1 MKKTFLIIVL
11 GFLGYFSTMAQNVSA
26 YQAGAY
32 QPGLMNVRDL
42 APPSPGLILIDYNF
56 WNNSKSYVDRF
67 GKEVNSLEIDLTPID
82 PSVGIVTL
90 DLEQQVSGYIN
101 VPVLFYAKKLKF
113 LNATYMASINPVFMT
128 SNYRANM
135 HISDTNAFSSSN
147 TGGLADI
154 AFLPLGLGW
163 SKDKFDISFF
173 YTVYAPTGRYK
184 TGADDNIGKG
194 YWTHQFQAPF
204 YMYFLDKATAFFV
217 MPTFE
222 VNGKVKGSDVRPGN
236 RMTIEYGISQYVTPW
251 LELEVIN
258 GHNWQVSDD
267 KGDDVWWS
275 DTQLDA
281 RDQVSNIGFGVGV
294 WPLEGMLNI
303 RAKYSID
310 YAVKQRY
317 KSNFLSVS
325 AIFIPSFNQK

>member
-1 MKKTFLIIVL
+1 MKKTILLIFISIAC
-11 GFLGYFSTMAQNVSA
+11 YFSSTAQDVSA
-26 YQAGAY
+26 YQAGSY

-42 APPSPGLILIDYNF
+42 APPPPGLVLIDYNF
-56 WNNSKSYVDRF
+56 WNNSKSYIDKF
-67 GKEVNSLEIDLTPID
+67 GDEVSHLEMN
-82 PSVGIVTL
+82 GIEL
-90 DLEQQVSGYIN
+90 DLDQQVSGYIN
-101 VPVLFYAKKLKF
+101 VPVLFYSKEFKL

-128 SNYRANM
+128 SNYRANI
-135 HISDTNAFSSSN
+135 HLSDTNATTTSN
-147 TGGLADI
+147 TGGFGDL

-163 SKDKFDISFF
+163 SKDRFDISFF
-173 YTVYAPTGRYK
+173 YTIYTPTGKYK

-194 YWTHQFQAPF
+194 YWTHQFQVPF
-204 YMYFLDKATAFFV
+204 YMYFLEKATALFI

-222 VNGKVKGSDVRPGN
+222 VNSKVKDSDVRAGS

-258 GHNWQVSDD
+258 GHNWQISDD
-267 KGDDVWWS
+267 NGDDVWWRDS
-275 DTQLDA
+275 PLDA
-281 RDQVSNIGFGVGV
+281 RDQVSSIGFGAGV
-294 WPLEGMLNI
+294 WPLEGILNI

-325 AIFIPSFNQK
+325 AIFIPKLK